1 MRDSRNMVVSETNV
15 YLFKYLISPS
25 PPQWNSKESSDLF
38 GLLHHL
44 LSLPVSVLSTVGS
57 VCVSSCEVKRQPRK
71 PNIIVFDL
79 DRMSLSSY
87 LVGAMC
93 DISLKNDLQD
103 GNPVYTI
110 FWNEFVLCVE

>member
-1 MRDSRNMVVSETNV
+1 M
-15 YLFKYLISPS
+15 
-25 PPQWNSKESSDLF
+25 
-38 GLLHHL
+38 
-44 LSLPVSVLSTVGS
+44 LSTVGS